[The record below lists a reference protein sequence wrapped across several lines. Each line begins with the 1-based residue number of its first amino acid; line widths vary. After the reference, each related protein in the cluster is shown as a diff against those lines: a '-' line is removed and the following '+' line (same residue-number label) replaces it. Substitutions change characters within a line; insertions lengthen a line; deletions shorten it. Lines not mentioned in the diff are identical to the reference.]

1 MKQRKQGVIA
11 LVAVMLLS
19 ACGPAPK
26 EAEVEQSI
34 GKRVAVIQVKE
45 DSPVQVSKWSGVL
58 KPSEETQAAFETN
71 GRIVSLAVEEGD
83 YVEQGSLL
91 ASVDNRDLSLQAASA
106 AASVQQAQAQ
116 LAQINN
122 GAREEELIQSQN
134 TLEKANVSLEKAKAD
149 WQRSEELFR
158 QGALSQN
165 DLETVQNHMALA
177 QKDWENAEQAYVLV
191 KNGPRKEVKQQTAG
205 VFQQAVVGQQRAA
218 LSQSKA
224 NLTAP
229 ISGIVL
235 EKMTAV
241 GQLASTG
248 SSVYRIGN
256 VDTLLVELSVPDRE
270 IGLWKKG
277 NQVKVSLYEQE
288 RVGEVKRVLPAVS
301 QQSGTV
307 SVEVMIPNPQHDWLV
322 GQIVTASRERS
333 GPKGI
338 FVPVEAVLSK
348 GEGQP
353 YVFVSKGNKA
363 VKTPVTLGVMANNQL
378 QIESGLSVGEM
389 VITKGVDQLFDG
401 DDLEVMQGD
410 RP

>member
-26 EAEVEQSI
+26 EAEVEQAI

-71 GRIVSLAVEEGD
+71 GRIVALAVEEGD
-83 YVEQGSLL
+83 YVTQGSLL

-116 LAQINN
+116 LAQVNN

-134 TLEKANVSLEKAKAD
+134 ALEKSKVNLEKAKAD
-149 WQRSEELFR
+149 LQRSEELFR

-165 DLETVQNHMALA
+165 DLETVQNRMALA
-177 QKDWENAEQAYVLV
+177 QKDWENAEQAYALV
-191 KNGPRKEVKQQTAG
+191 KNGPRQEVRQQTAG
-205 VFQQAVVGQQRAA
+205 VYQQAVVGQQRAA

-224 NLTAP
+224 QLTAP
-229 ISGIVL
+229 ISGVVL

-248 SSVYRIGN
+248 SAVYRIGN
-256 VDTLLVELSVPDRE
+256 VDALLVEFSVPDRE
-270 IGLWKKG
+270 IGLWRKG
-277 NQVKVSLYEQE
+277 DQVKISLYKQE
-288 RVGEVKRVLPAVS
+288 RVGMVKRVLPAVS

-307 SVEVMIPNPQHDWLV
+307 PVEVVIPNPQRDWLV
-322 GQIVTASRERS
+322 GQVVSASMERFVA
-333 GPKGI
+333 KGI

-348 GEGQP
+348 GEKQP
-353 YVFVSKGNKA
+353 YVFVAKDKKA
-363 VKTPVTLGVMANNQL
+363 VKTPVTLGIMANNQL
-378 QIESGLSVGEM
+378 QIQSGLSVGNL

-401 DDLEVMQGD
+401 DDLDVISGEQ
-410 RP
+410 P